1 MAGFKLMSKV
11 TEHFDLINKG
21 TRLGL
26 QNTGLTLDPMR
37 YNSMQKV
44 PEQFAKSGKIG
55 YNYNNVNNFDTQNDT
70 NNFASNQ
77 LQQVGYTYG
86 R

>member
-1 MAGFKLMSKV
+1 MSKV

-37 YNSMQKV
+37 SMSTQKIQ
-44 PEQFAKSGKIG
+44 EQFAKSYSK
-55 YNYNNVNNFDTQNDT
+55 
-70 NNFASNQ
+70 
-77 LQQVGYTYG
+77 
-86 R
+86 